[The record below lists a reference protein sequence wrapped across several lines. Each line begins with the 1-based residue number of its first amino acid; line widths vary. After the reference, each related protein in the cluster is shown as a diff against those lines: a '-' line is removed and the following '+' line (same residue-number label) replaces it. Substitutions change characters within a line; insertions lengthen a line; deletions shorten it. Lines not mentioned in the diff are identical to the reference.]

1 MDQQDQ
7 ATRAGQSAKPG
18 SEDTLGLAALLWD
31 LDNVDVRTSDL
42 TRLAR
47 VLRQICGD
55 DAGLFVAG
63 HSKAIGPRR
72 RLLLAGGYTVLNG
85 GLRSQ
90 GADNRLRE
98 AALRLRRGG
107 VRHFYLASG
116 DHDFLWLTKRSKV
129 TVITLNPEQ
138 VSRGL
143 LGRAQRVLV
152 LVRDGDGFSA
162 LPLPGSGHNAPAP
175 AVPDAVVQ
183 TVGRPRHYDAAVK
196 SQPPQCIATVLPCPT
211 PATPS

>member
-1 MDQQDQ
+1 MEQQDQ
-7 ATRAGQSAKPG
+7 ATRAGQPAAPG
-18 SEDTLGLAALLWD
+18 WESTLGLAALLWD

-47 VLRQICGD
+47 VLRQVCGD
-55 DAGLFVAG
+55 GAGLFVAG

-72 RLLLAGGYTVLNG
+72 RLLLAEGYTVLNG

-98 AALRLRRGG
+98 AALRLRRSG

-143 LGRAQRVLV
+143 RGRAQRVLV
-152 LVRDGDGFSA
+152 LVREGDGFSA
-162 LPLPGSGHNAPAP
+162 LPLPGSGHDAPAP
-175 AVPDAVVQ
+175 AVPEAVVQ
-183 TVGRPRHYDAAVK
+183 TVGRPRHDDAAVK
-196 SQPPQCIATVLPCPT
+196 SQPPRCIGPVLPCPT
-211 PATPS
+211 PAAPS